1 MESSRASIEDYIVRF
16 EPHLLLVRRLVGWS
30 AAVFGEKIGV
40 SRQTINN
47 LEAGRSHLSKTEYL
61 LIRRVLDDEFDP
73 DANEPSMLEVLLEM
87 LVDHPERYS
96 EAERKEVLS
105 KAQFAV
111 RAVIAKPEE
120 RKELSATWKAILVA
134 GGVLATATVAMILGK
149 KNK

>member
-1 MESSRASIEDYIVRF
+1 MEISRASIEDYIVRF
-16 EPHLLLVRRLVGWS
+16 EPHLLLTRRLIGWS
-30 AAVFGEKIGV
+30 AAAFGEKIGV

-47 LEAGRSHLSKTEYL
+47 LETGRSHLSKTEYL
-61 LIRRVLDDEFDP
+61 LIRRVLEDEFDP
-73 DANEPSMLEVLLEM
+73 DANEPSMLEILLEM
-87 LVDHPERYS
+87 LVDHPEEYS
-96 EAERKEVLS
+96 EAERQEVLS

-134 GGVLATATVAMILGK
+134 GGVLAAATVAMILGK